1 MKSLTAAIALAVGL
15 LLALW
20 WSIQAPHYAPSQS
33 STVGQ
38 QRQAQCPGN
47 SYLEGKACVC
57 PAGTNWSG
65 SACVQVW
72 SSSAPQV
79 IREQLPDEPLADNCV
94 FFARKR
100 VPTLPYNLNTW
111 KGKLAAVNSDTPRAG
126 SVAMIEI
133 GAGKYKDVGHVAIV
147 EAIGRDSLTIIEG
160 NYLMGSVTR
169 RTATGKDVA
178 DAARQLGIVGYY
190 HPQARRSERSSG
202 AGELVVTD

>member
-1 MKSLTAAIALAVGL
+1 MKSISAAIALAAGL

-20 WSIQAPHYAPSQS
+20 WSIQPPQYAPTQAG
-33 STVGQ
+33 TVEQ
-38 QRQAQCPGN
+38 QRRGQCPPGAN
-47 SYLEGKACVC
+47 VQRAYLEGKACVC
-57 PAGTNWSG
+57 PAGTSWSG

-79 IREQLPDEPLADNCV
+79 IREQLPDESLADNCV

-133 GAGKYKDVGHVAIV
+133 GSGKYKDVGHVAIV
-147 EAIGRDSLTIIEG
+147 EAIGSDSLTIIEG

-178 DAARQLGIVGYY
+178 DAARQLGIAGYY
-190 HPQARRSERSSG
+190 HPQASR
-202 AGELVVTD
+202 GE